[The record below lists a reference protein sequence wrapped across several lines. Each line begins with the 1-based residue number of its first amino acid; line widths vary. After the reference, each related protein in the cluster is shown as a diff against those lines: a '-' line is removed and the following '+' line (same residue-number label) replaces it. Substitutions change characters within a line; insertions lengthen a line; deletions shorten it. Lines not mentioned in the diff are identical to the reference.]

1 MGLGSRAVLACTA
14 AKARTGVGLGVT
26 KLRPYYPHSSYYYYG
41 EEAPCARDEVLAA
54 RLGEPRQVLGD
65 GPEALAD
72 ATRRLVDVREDED
85 AHRACLLAVRG
96 LLGMFGEVK
105 GHPRE
110 KSNLKDNSPKQTRPR
125 GGRGC
130 IAFATQKELLRQYRP
145 SHLTLWRGGSGWAW
159 TTGHPLSGAAS
170 CPLLHSSMHSGCG

>member
-1 MGLGSRAVLACTA
+1 MLVLQLRRGRVWASESRSYGRTTRTPPTTTM
-14 AKARTGVGLGVT
+14 AR
-26 KLRPYYPHSSYYYYG
+26 
-41 EEAPCARDEVLAA
+41 
-54 RLGEPRQVLGD
+54 
-65 GPEALAD
+65 
-72 ATRRLVDVREDED
+72 RRLVHETKSLPHDSASRGKSLAMAPRHWPMPRAASLMCVKMKM
-85 AHRACLLAVRG
+85 HIRACLLAVRG

-125 GGRGC
+125 GGRGF